1 MRAAASR
8 QPSRA
13 FQASRQ
19 GSAVQKEG
27 GAAAPSRRPGVEA
40 SGATTRQHG
49 ADSLHFHAEFRP
61 AGRPV
66 TLLYLAAA
74 CLVIAQVLG
83 VYGLVTRKADLIFS
97 LFMIAL
103 VVTSFV
109 LGGLGVYQQLG

>member
-1 MRAAASR
+1 MVT
-8 QPSRA
+8 SRA
-13 FQASRQ
+13 RDA
-19 GSAVQKEG
+19 GSLL
-27 GAAAPSRRPGVEA
+27 S
-40 SGATTRQHG
+40 
-49 ADSLHFHAEFRP
+49 HAGFRP
-61 AGRPV
+61 ARRPV

-74 CLVIAQVLG
+74 CLVGAQVLG

>member
-1 MRAAASR
+1 
-8 QPSRA
+8 
-13 FQASRQ
+13 
-19 GSAVQKEG
+19 
-27 GAAAPSRRPGVEA
+27 
-40 SGATTRQHG
+40 
-49 ADSLHFHAEFRP
+49 
-61 AGRPV
+61 V

-97 LFMIAL
+97 LFMVVL

>member
-1 MRAAASR
+1 VPGSAG
-8 QPSRA
+8 SRA
-13 FQASRQ
+13 GRR
-19 GSAVQKEG
+19 GSAPQEQG
-27 GAAAPSRRPGVEA
+27 
-40 SGATTRQHG
+40 GATTTWQHG
-49 ADSLHFHAEFRP
+49 AGSLEIHAEFRP

-74 CLVIAQVLG
+74 SLVIAQVLG
-83 VYGLVTRKADLIFS
+83 IYGLVTRKADLIFS